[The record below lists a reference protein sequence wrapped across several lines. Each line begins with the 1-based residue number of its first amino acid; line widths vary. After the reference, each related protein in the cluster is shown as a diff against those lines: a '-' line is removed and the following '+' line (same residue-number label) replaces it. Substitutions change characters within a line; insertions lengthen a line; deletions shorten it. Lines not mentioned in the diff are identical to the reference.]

1 MIAGPEKL
9 LTDAV
14 KSLRRRVDEFDARA
28 GRMSGPGPSGEGKP
42 DDRDKVSLGS
52 ERTESATY
60 VNLAAS
66 LRDSRFLML
75 RELVSV
81 MFRQQG
87 ISVSLDAGR
96 GRTEDLRR
104 LSPEKAMGLV
114 ADDGYWGVDQTSGR
128 IVDFA
133 LSAAGN
139 DPAKLDQAR
148 EGVAKGFL
156 QAKKAFPGSLPDI
169 SQRTYD
175 AVMRKLDAWAAGHAV
190 QAVAPA

>member
-1 MIAGPEKL
+1 
-9 LTDAV
+9 
-14 KSLRRRVDEFDARA
+14 
-28 GRMSGPGPSGEGKP
+28 MSGPGPSGEGKP

-66 LRDSRFLML
+66 LRDSRFLTL